1 MSWEVV
7 LLTKALTNSGECDR
21 ENDGCMENSGG
32 GERMS
37 LGLIPIWD

>member
-7 LLTKALTNSGECDR
+7 FLTKALTNSGECDR

-37 LGLIPIWD
+37 LGLIHIWD